1 MQSIKHDKNKID
13 KTISF
18 DADKLEMLK
27 TKAAEMNVPTS
38 SYIKMKLFGAMEN
51 D

>member
-1 MQSIKHDKNKID
+1 MLAQGSIKKKAD

-27 TKAAEMNVPTS
+27 KKAKEMNVPTS
-38 SYIKMKLFGAMEN
+38 SYIKMKLFGGLQNE
-51 D
+51 